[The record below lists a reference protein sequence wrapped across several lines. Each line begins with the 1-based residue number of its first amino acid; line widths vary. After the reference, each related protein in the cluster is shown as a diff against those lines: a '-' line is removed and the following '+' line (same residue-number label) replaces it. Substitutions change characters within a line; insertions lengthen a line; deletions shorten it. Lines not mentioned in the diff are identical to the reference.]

1 MGRRT
6 DVFVIGGGPAGL
18 AAAIAARQRGL
29 AVTVADGLE
38 PPVDKAC
45 GEGLMPDTLRVLR
58 ELGITVDAA
67 DGFRF
72 RGLRFID
79 ERARADASFPFG
91 HGIGVRRPVLHQ
103 MMIEEAERLGVT
115 LLWKTPVTG
124 ISSDGVMAGG
134 RTIPARWIVGADG
147 IRSRVRRWC
156 GIKETAAAHPRYGFR
171 RHYRV
176 APWTDCVEIY
186 WGRDAQAY
194 VTPVGRQD
202 VCVVVISQKPEM
214 RSAGIGASFP
224 ELAERLSAA
233 QAEAES
239 GAVTLTCGFDRVYC
253 GRVALVGDASGSV
266 DAITGEGICLSFR
279 QALAL
284 ADAFETGNLADY
296 QVAHRRLARRPALMG
311 RMLLLL
317 DRHRKL
323 RGRVLHSM
331 ETHPELFARLLA
343 VHVGATSP
351 GHFAATAALLG
362 WRFVAA

>member
-18 AAAIAARQRGL
+18 AAAIAARQRGF
-29 AVTVADGLE
+29 AVAVADGLE

-45 GEGLMPDTLRVLR
+45 GEGLMPDTLGVLR
-58 ELGITVDAA
+58 ELGITLDAA
-67 DGFRF
+67 EGFGFR
-72 RGLRFID
+72 GVRFID
-79 ERARADASFPFG
+79 QRARADASFPFG
-91 HGIGVRRPVLHQ
+91 QGIGVRRPVLHQ
-103 MMIEEAERLGVT
+103 KMIEQAERLGVT

-124 ISSDGVMAGG
+124 ISPEGVMARG

-156 GIKETAAAHPRYGFR
+156 GIKETAVSRPRYGFR
-171 RHYRV
+171 RHYRL

-194 VTPVGRQD
+194 VTPVGLQD
-202 VCVVVISQKPEM
+202 VCVVVISQKPEL
-214 RSAGIGASFP
+214 RSACIGASFP
-224 ELAERLSAA
+224 ELAARLGM
-233 QAEAES
+233 AEAEPES
-239 GAVTLTCGFDRVYC
+239 GAVTVTCRMDRVYS

-266 DAITGEGICLSFR
+266 DAITGEGLCLSFQ
-279 QALAL
+279 QAVAL
-284 ADAFETGNLADY
+284 ADAFETGELADY
-296 QVAHRRLARRPALMG
+296 QVAHRRLARRPTFMG

-317 DRHRKL
+317 DRQPKL
-323 RGRVLHSM
+323 RSRVLRSM
-331 ETHPELFARLLA
+331 ETHPDLFARLLA

-351 GHFAATAALLG
+351 VHFAATGALLG